1 MLVLDANILMRA
13 VLGKHARELLAKYG
27 RLGDTT
33 NGQRI
38 PRGKPWDRQRI
49 SGKRRRKFMSVPGLR
64 RIFTIQLAARA

>member
-38 PRGKPWDRQRI
+38 PRGKPWDRVEKPHPI
-49 SGKRRRKFMSVPGLR
+49 MPGPPLQVGRLLR
-64 RIFTIQLAARA
+64 DSRAF